1 MKNRARKGNLDLAR
15 RIRRAG
21 RPIYIAEE
29 DGDVSCIPS
38 DELHVYQAG
47 GVYESSAFDWGAG
60 TGFKIYL
67 VITNSRPAFAISAFE
82 LELPWKTTYFNWLE
96 DPVVLDGISP
106 CYRFVGNEILEF
118 ERDQVIN
125 HYADVTKTLSAGQSV
140 KGFLLGFGYD
150 SIPKEF
156 PHGAMIPAFVNIFDQ
171 KGHRHQSP
179 VNLWADRTPKNIR
192 PPRWTERRKGGLLDK
207 RDPIVSG

>member
-1 MKNRARKGNLDLAR
+1 MNKRNHDSLDLAK
-15 RIRRAG
+15 RIRAAG
-21 RPIYIAEE
+21 CPIYIAEV
-29 DGDVSCIPS
+29 DGDAPCIPS
-38 DELHVYQAG
+38 DALRVYQAG
-47 GVYESSAFDWGAG
+47 GVNESSAFDWGQG

-67 VITNSRPAFAISAFE
+67 VITNKRPAFAISAFE

-96 DPVVLDGISP
+96 DPVVLDGKSP
-106 CYRFVGNEILEF
+106 CYRFVGNQILEF
-118 ERDQVIN
+118 ERNQVIN

-156 PHGAMIPAFVNIFDQ
+156 PHGAMIPAFVNICDQ
-171 KGHRHQSP
+171 GGHRHQSP
-179 VNLWADRTPKNIR
+179 VKLWADRMLKNLR